1 MADWPVKKNAAFTVT
16 FPIYDNDGDLVS
28 SAAALDSEVDKDA
41 GGFIDATNEAT
52 EVGASGIYKLLLTSA
67 EANADIITTIT
78 KTTTTNAKT
87 AVNAMYTVTR
97 QLLNLAFPTTSGRSI
112 DVTATGEVGL
122 DLDNTAGALGTAQFD
137 ADYLT
142 AALIAADVTTE
153 LRALVTGTSD
163 AGGTST
169 ALVDAALT
177 QADDVF
183 NGAWVLFTSGAV
195 ANQVRLITDFDS
207 ATDTA
212 TFAPAAT
219 AAIGAGITYEI
230 LPNAGV
236 DVRSWIGLVT
246 GLVTPNALISGRPD
260 VNVGAMQNDTITA
273 AAIATAAIDAD
284 SIAADAIGASELAAD
299 AVNEIAD
306 AVLDE
311 DMTAH
316 QTLGTLGQAI
326 GDPVADTTTI
336 YQSVVTDAA
345 GANIAADIVAIEA
358 QTDDIGVAGA
368 GLTDLGGMSTT
379 MKAQVETEVD
389 DALGGGTGTA
399 LTAIPW
405 NATWDAEVQSEVDD
419 ALVAQRLDE
428 LVNAD
433 SDIDGLAPPT
443 VGSVFHELLSKTAG
457 SFTFDQTTDSN
468 EAIKDALPAAAPT
481 AAVVADAVWD
491 EDA

>member
-1 MADWPVKKNAAFTVT
+1 VT
-16 FPIYDNDGDLVS
+16 A
-28 SAAALDSEVDKDA
+28 AAALDSEVDKDA

-52 EVGASGIYKLLLTSA
+52 EVGSSGIYNLLLTA
-67 EANADIITTIT
+67 TEMTADIVTTIT
-78 KTTTTNAKT
+78 KTTTTDAKT
-87 AVNAMYTVTR
+87 AVNVMYTATR
-97 QLLNLAFPTTSGRSI
+97 QLIDLSFPTVPGRST

-169 ALVDAALT
+169 TLVDAALT

-195 ANQVRLITDFDS
+195 ANQVRLITDFDA

-345 GANIAADIVAIEA
+345 GVNIAADIVAIEG

-368 GLTDLGGMSTT
+368 GLT
-379 MKAQVETEVD
+379 
-389 DALGGGTGTA
+389 
-399 LTAIPW
+399 AIPW
-405 NATWDAEVQSEVDD
+405 NAAWDAEVESEVND
-419 ALVAQRLDE
+419 ALDTAIAELSQAIPTATPTVRTALMLLYMALRNRLDIDTTG
-428 LVNAD
+428 A
-433 SDIDGLAPPT
+433 SDFKEIYNDAGTVIAKKTLTDDGAT
-443 VGSVFHELLSKTAG
+443 YSEAEMVAG
-457 SFTFDQTTDSN
+457 
-468 EAIKDALPAAAPT
+468 P
-481 AAVVADAVWD
+481 
-491 EDA
+491 

>member
-1 MADWPVKKNAAFTVT
+1 LVT
-16 FPIYDNDGDLVS
+16 A
-28 SAAALDSEVDKDA
+28 AAALDSEVDKDA

-52 EVGASGIYKLLLTSA
+52 EVGSSGIYKLLLTAA
-67 EANADIITTIT
+67 EMTADIVTTIT
-78 KTTTTNAKT
+78 KTTTTDAKT
-87 AVNAMYTVTR
+87 AVNVMYTATR
-97 QLLNLAFPTTSGRSI
+97 QLIDLAFPVISGNGI
-112 DVTATGEVGL
+112 DVAGGGVEVQTFQAGAITAAAF
-122 DLDNTAGALGTAQFD
+122 TAGAIDAAAIASNAID
-137 ADYLT
+137 AD
-142 AALIAADVTTE
+142 ALAADVTTE

-163 AGGTST
+163 AGGTT
-169 ALVDAALT
+169 TTLVDAALT

-183 NGAWVLFTSGAV
+183 DGAWVLFTSGAV
-195 ANQVRLITDFDS
+195 ANQVRLITDFDA

-299 AVNEIAD
+299 AVAEIAD

-345 GANIAADIVAIEA
+345 GANIAADIVAIEG

-368 GLTDLGGMSTT
+368 GLT
-379 MKAQVETEVD
+379 
-389 DALGGGTGTA
+389 
-399 LTAIPW
+399 AIPW
-405 NATWDAEVQSEVDD
+405 NAAWDAEVESEVND
-419 ALVAQRLDE
+419 ALDTAIAELSQAIPTATPTVRTALMLLYMALRNRLDIDTTG
-428 LVNAD
+428 A
-433 SDIDGLAPPT
+433 SDFKEIYNDAGTVITKKTLTDDGAT
-443 VGSVFHELLSKTAG
+443 YSEAEMVAG
-457 SFTFDQTTDSN
+457 
-468 EAIKDALPAAAPT
+468 P
-481 AAVVADAVWD
+481 
-491 EDA
+491 